1 MWKQIQDVA
10 YLLAWWWI
18 KMNKIWDFDVR
29 ISKKSFTHLPNPLDL
44 FRGCYNIAMERSTIF
59 KNGKPSISMGHLYHG
74 YVSHK
79 QRVYI
84 YIYIFIYTVWM
95 KDIPSSRKSWL
106 LLCVFVWSIFVSH
119 TKIYQKYGVPY
130 KQKYNK
136 QNCKS
141 CWWFGGFSYFGRC
154 SSLDMLTIDSSGWKT
169 VIVRNGDGSKPWY
182 LVNPKIA
189 GKWMFHPTKN
199 VSIGIDPYPNCNPYP
214 IFWMAGRVVI

>member
-1 MWKQIQDVA
+1 MAMLVI
-10 YLLAWWWI
+10 
-18 KMNKIWDFDVR
+18 
-29 ISKKSFTHLPNPLDL
+29 T
-44 FRGCYNIAMERSTIF
+44 RG
-59 KNGKPSISMGHLYHG
+59 
-74 YVSHK
+74 
-79 QRVYI
+79 YI
-84 YIYIFIYTVWM
+84 YISLYTLYEWRIYHLVENHGCFYAFLF
-95 KDIPSSRKSWL
+95 DPSL
-106 LLCVFVWSIFVSH
+106 YPH

>member
-1 MWKQIQDVA
+1 MISNLINHWLQKRTKERGMWKQIQDVA

-74 YVSHK
+74 YVSHN
-79 QRVYI
+79 QRV

-106 LLCVFVWSIFVSH
+106 LLCVFVWSIFVSPH
-119 TKIYQKYGVPY
+119 
-130 KQKYNK
+130 
-136 QNCKS
+136 QN
-141 CWWFGGFSYFGRC
+141 
-154 SSLDMLTIDSSGWKT
+154 L
-169 VIVRNGDGSKPWY
+169 
-182 LVNPKIA
+182 PKIR
-189 GKWMFHPTKN
+189 G
-199 VSIGIDPYPNCNPYP
+199 SL
-214 IFWMAGRVVI
+214 